1 MNPKESISLEIS
13 CERRKGHQEGEN
25 LSPRKR
31 FHGVLTTCQNIFQD
45 ESEIQIMMGEW
56 WVGPHLDG
64 GCLGVHIHGP
74 LFELW
79 LLLQDLEKDSGE
91 SSS

>member
-1 MNPKESISLEIS
+1 MDPKERISLEIS
-13 CERRKGHQEGEN
+13 CERREEHQEGEN

-31 FHGVLTTCQNIFQD
+31 FHGVLMACQNIFQD
-45 ESEIQIMMGEW
+45 KSEIQIMMGEW
-56 WVGPHLDG
+56 WVGAHLHW

-79 LLLQDLEKDSGE
+79 LLLQDLDKDSGE